1 MSMSTLVKG
10 VEGCVMCVPQCVRTF
25 SVVSE
30 CLQAGVY
37 LYKLLA
43 SQLGR
48 LTFSPS
54 PSLLS

>member
-1 MSMSTLVKG
+1 MSTLVKG
-10 VEGCVMCVPQCVRTF
+10 VEGCVMRVSQYVRTF

>member
-10 VEGCVMCVPQCVRTF
+10 VEGCVMCVSQYVRTF

-37 LYKLLA
+37 LYKLLRSFTA
-43 SQLGR
+43 WKAYFQPFPLP
-48 LTFSPS
+48 T
-54 PSLLS
+54 